1 MQHEIT
7 WVALAETLGARSRAL
22 KPLLSAFGSPEG
34 IFEADEQ
41 ALLAAVPN
49 LGKGVVAGLVRKEA
63 FADARRIV
71 LWCHKNGVT
80 ILPMDALAYPARL
93 RDIAEPPALL
103 YCRGI
108 LPDLDSGMVL
118 GIVGPRHP
126 DAYGEDLA
134 YRFAFSLAAAGMT
147 VVSGMAEGIDGI
159 AAAAAIAAGGSTVAV
174 LGCGIDITYPKHHT
188 RLASEILNSGAIVTE
203 FAPGTKP
210 NGRNFPIRNRII
222 SALSEAVFLP
232 EAGEGSGA
240 MITARYALLQG
251 KMLFAAPGDVNNP
264 RSCGTNRLL
273 AGGANLALGAEDI
286 LAHFRFLYH
295 DIIDEKSFLEAGQSA
310 ALSGDA
316 ARRFGLRLAS
326 RDGDKGDT
334 PKRTRAEAKPEALP
348 EEVREVVDLS
358 MLSDRQR
365 EIYALL
371 PDKPFTPDLL
381 AAAGI
386 PVAEAIS
393 TLTVFEIYSLTES
406 RPGGTYQKK

>member
-1 MQHEIT
+1 
-7 WVALAETLGARSRAL
+7 
-22 KPLLSAFGSPEG
+22 
-34 IFEADEQ
+34 
-41 ALLAAVPN
+41 
-49 LGKGVVAGLVRKEA
+49 
-63 FADARRIV
+63 
-71 LWCHKNGVT
+71 
-80 ILPMDALAYPARL
+80 
-93 RDIAEPPALL
+93 
-103 YCRGI
+103 
-108 LPDLDSGMVL
+108 MVL

-159 AAAAAIAAGGSTVAV
+159 AAAGAVAAGGSTVAV

-251 KMLFAAPGDVNNP
+251 KMLFAAPGDVTNP

-310 ALSGDA
+310 ALSGDV

-326 RDGDKGDT
+326 RDGDKSDT

-348 EEVREVVDLS
+348 EEETREVVDLS